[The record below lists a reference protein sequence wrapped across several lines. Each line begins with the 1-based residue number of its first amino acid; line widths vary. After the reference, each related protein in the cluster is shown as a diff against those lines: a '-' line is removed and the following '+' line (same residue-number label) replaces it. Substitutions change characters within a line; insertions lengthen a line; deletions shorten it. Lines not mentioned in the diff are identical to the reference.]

1 LVAPLLFFAAGTG
14 VAVPCVTPGRPP
26 SGRSMATGSTVT
38 GGAASLASPVPPVQS
53 FRSAMRICSSTVP
66 PFIHVYTFTVIP
78 VPACCC
84 GGQPLARPI
93 DSSTCVQ
100 GRSDPSVLLP
110 PFQNIRC
117 FRFVK

>member
-1 LVAPLLFFAAGTG
+1 LRRCCFSRQGPVSPCRASLPAGRRL
-14 VAVPCVTPGRPP
+14 AD
-26 SGRSMATGSTVT
+26 RSMATGSTVT

-93 DSSTCVQ
+93 GCSTCVR
-100 GRSDPSVLLP
+100 GRSDPSVLQYL
-110 PFQNIRC
+110 
-117 FRFVK
+117 